1 MKSLLFYETF
11 KNEKREL
18 RKNEEEEYEDII

>member
-11 KNEKREL
+11 KNENREL
-18 RKNEEEEYEDII
+18 RKNEEEEYENII